1 MGRTGRFWFAVA
13 AITIVTVGCSKTEGT
28 KPPSSERPGGRPGAV
43 GTGGAGANVK
53 SDGDFVR
60 DIVIKNM
67 AEIELSRMAL
77 NRASSVDIKSFAQRM
92 IDDHRKSGD
101 ELKAIAGRKSLT
113 WPAGPSADG
122 KALKDK
128 LSKLN
133 GAAFDRAYIDA
144 MVSGHREVLEVMKTE
159 AQSGADAEV
168 KAFAAKAT
176 STVQAHLT
184 HALEVQAKF
193 GKTATH

>member
-1 MGRTGRFWFAVA
+1 MTYKTLIAGIALAVA
-13 AITIVTVGCSKTEGT
+13 AVST
-28 KPPSSERPGGRPGAV
+28 AAAQ
-43 GTGGAGANVK
+43 GAGADQAFVTKIGGVSMGEVELGQLAQDKTANGEVK
-53 SDGDFVR
+53 G
-60 DIVIKNM
+60 
-67 AEIELSRMAL
+67 
-77 NRASSVDIKSFAQRM
+77 FAQRM
-92 IDDHRKSGD
+92 IDDHRKSGE
-101 ELKAIAGRKSLT
+101 ELKAIAARKSLT

-128 LSKLN
+128 LSKLS

-159 AQSGADAEV
+159 AQSGVDAEV

-184 HALEVQAKF
+184 HALELQAKT